1 MFLKEFN
8 IKNLATRISLKK
20 EEESKYT
27 IIFNSEI
34 FKSRANQ
41 IFFSFKNRIFGVDSL
56 MVLVGKE
63 NKSFQV
69 VKDAFKE
76 KFNPGKI
83 SFFDQI
89 RSQKTKD
96 VNNTNLT
103 LPSLAGFLYY
113 SGSKVF
119 VFFALILI
127 VILMNLFEKL
137 NILLNS
143 NIILTSLIS
152 QLIAYRMWHFGYAPL
167 NSYKFFVAIII
178 SILMAYFFKKTLLR
192 MKIIK

>member
-178 SILMAYFFKKTLLR
+178 SILMAYFSKKHC
-192 MKIIK
+192 